1 MPRSRSRSLSRG
13 SGRRRRGR
21 EEDRD
26 YDRNRKRRER
36 SRSSGRHR
44 EGDGRRKHSHRDDLR
59 KGKKAARRDGSYDDD
74 EKFSGRRRQRP
85 SPSLSSSSSS
95 SLSPPRGTDKASKG
109 GLHHKPQSTHF
120 TSRPSPLEQRIL
132 DEEVIRRFDSRIKE
146 QLEEKVSVYCES
158 SEFQKLLEDMKKRKR
173 EEMLNRIDQDIRAE
187 REAVL
192 DLERKRAEAE
202 AEEKRKLAQ
211 VLEENRRKVEEQ
223 RRLEMEE
230 KERQDEQKLLEIQ
243 RRQQMEEEEEKRR
256 VRGVQATVTGTG
268 PRTAP
273 SALFTLPHAPLLRA
287 RMFPFLIVESS
298 TPGRANG
305 RHGTRLPAEGLPS
318 WWLTQRGASHGATS
332 TEFVRGHRRNRVQV
346 VPALLII

>member
-1 MPRSRSRSLSRG
+1 
-13 SGRRRRGR
+13 
-21 EEDRD
+21 
-26 YDRNRKRRER
+26 
-36 SRSSGRHR
+36 
-44 EGDGRRKHSHRDDLR
+44 
-59 KGKKAARRDGSYDDD
+59 
-74 EKFSGRRRQRP
+74 
-85 SPSLSSSSSS
+85 
-95 SLSPPRGTDKASKG
+95 
-109 GLHHKPQSTHF
+109 
-120 TSRPSPLEQRIL
+120 
-132 DEEVIRRFDSRIKE
+132 VIRRFDSRIKE

-256 VRGVQATVTGTG
+256 VVSVLGVGDGGLTGASGECRQPSQARALGQHRPLSLLYPMPPFCVRECSLFSLWSPQPLVEPTVG
-268 PRTAP
+268 TAP
-273 SALFTLPHAPLLRA
+273 VCLLRVC
-287 RMFPFLIVESS
+287 P
-298 TPGRANG
+298 PGG
-305 RHGTRLPAEGLPS
+305 
-318 WWLTQRGASHGATS
+318 
-332 TEFVRGHRRNRVQV
+332 
-346 VPALLII
+346 